1 MQKIYINKQYINSSF
16 SPSFFPYP
24 SHYLLSV
31 YFFNLPT
38 YLVSSIYLPS
48 IYHLFIFLSIQL
60 SEEEHRLNGFCLSN
74 CVKVKQ
80 IVLYMDAERKI
91 LKFTKGERLKVE
103 RMENRHKGNRKKEA
117 CEQIQI
123 IFYKKLSM
131 YMYT

>member
-16 SPSFFPYP
+16 SPSF
-24 SHYLLSV
+24 LSISLSIICL
-31 YFFNLPT
+31 FFL
-38 YLVSSIYLPS
+38 SIYLSIWYHLS

-80 IVLYMDAERKI
+80 IDLYMDAERKI

-131 YMYT
+131 YTYT